1 MNRGKCRGL
10 LCVALAIGLLSCD
23 KQVDWELKYQE
34 VDLLVVEG
42 KITNEAGPHEIRLS
56 TPVYKMNSSPDPVSG
71 AVVEVNDGRDIYA
84 FSEDSERPGIYLSPP
99 GFSGEVNRY
108 YQLRIQHGSRRISA
122 VTHMVPVTPF
132 QEMHVYPVQDDPP
145 LLGAHIDDSDVPAIV
160 RMELDWSHVDGYE
173 NEADSA
179 THAVIY
185 HYTLNGVDV
194 NKLFKPA
201 QEQVKFPPG
210 TIVFREKESVN
221 AWYGEFLRG
230 VLSETDWRGGMFD
243 VLPGNARTNMQGEAI
258 GFFTASEMIRDTI
271 RDL

>member
-23 KQVDWELKYQE
+23 KQVDWDLKYQE

-122 VTHMVPVTPF
+122 VTHMVPG
-132 QEMHVYPVQDDPP
+132 YPISAKCMSIRSRTILHFWERILMTAKYLPLFAWSWTGAMWMDMKTKLIRPP
-145 LLGAHIDDSDVPAIV
+145 ML
-160 RMELDWSHVDGYE
+160 
-173 NEADSA
+173 
-179 THAVIY
+179 
-185 HYTLNGVDV
+185 
-194 NKLFKPA
+194 
-201 QEQVKFPPG
+201 
-210 TIVFREKESVN
+210 
-221 AWYGEFLRG
+221 
-230 VLSETDWRGGMFD
+230 
-243 VLPGNARTNMQGEAI
+243 
-258 GFFTASEMIRDTI
+258 
-271 RDL
+271 